1 MRWHPKGYGGKR
13 RPAEMVR
20 RDGWRDHGVFVVA
33 VDDPRLTWPERELVR
48 QLGERLYGRRII
60 AERTHTLNA
69 INAGI
74 AKRESVTIDGA
85 VAEGKRQ
92 AEKIVAEAR
101 RQAEAITSNMNK
113 RRDAINKEVE
123 AREGALAALN
133 AKIDAAKAEVRRVLT
148 AA

>member
-1 MRWHPKGYGGKR
+1 MNL
-13 RPAEMVR
+13 ASE
-20 RDGWRDHGVFVVA
+20 WRGLD
-33 VDDPRLTWPERELVR
+33 ELDKLVSLIENR
-48 QLGERLYGRRII
+48 TQVI

-85 VAEGKRQ
+85 VAEGKRE
-92 AEKIVAEAR
+92 AEKIVVEAR
-101 RQAEAITSNMNK
+101 RQAEAIMANMNK

-133 AKIDAAKAEVRRVLT
+133 AKIEKAKAEVRRVLT